1 MEKLADVLKV
11 FLEKYFLSTIVSVAV
26 TIVIVAIRPN
36 VFQIA
41 EKTNEILYFVLVFCV
56 VFLLVLLICK
66 GFKIIRSIIQNSA
79 AREEHNKYIENEN
92 RKALETLWAFVDKL
106 SATDKQ
112 TLLDFLK
119 SNNEPIQSSAYYFG
133 DSIFLNDRIMCE
145 TVVDTVPEDF
155 EVPIRTPKMDGHI
168 VMPIEHHIAQIPV
181 KKYRL
186 KDDFFSLL
194 KYSYQKYNRISHFEE
209 ATTNDKT

>member
-11 FLEKYFLSTIVSVAV
+11 FLEKYFLSTIVSVAA

-41 EKTNEILYFVLVFCV
+41 EKTNEILYFILVFCV

-79 AREEHNKYIENEN
+79 AREGQNKYIENEN
-92 RKALETLWAFVDKL
+92 RKALETLWTFVDKL
-106 SATDKQ
+106 SAADKQ

-145 TVVDTVPEDF
+145 TVVGTVPEDF
-155 EVPIRTPKMDGHI
+155 EVPITTPKMDGHI

-186 KDDFFSLL
+186 KDEFFSLL

-209 ATTNDKT
+209 ATK